1 MSKNNGRICCY
12 NILLCSIQL
21 ESDTVSVPITA
32 SIVKPQ
38 LELLDDES
46 LAPTSSLHLGTT
58 YYGTVKHKSFVVYNN
73 SPAPVDYMAAVSKE
87 DPPYGQVKN
96 LY

>member
-1 MSKNNGRICCY
+1 M
-12 NILLCSIQL
+12 

-73 SPAPVDYMAAVSKE
+73 SPAAVDYMAAVSKE